1 MTNPFS
7 PDYNP
12 IRDMSRE
19 DYLDMMEYREYCKC
33 DNCLVLVP
41 KETLQ
46 ADPVYNHQRICTTCL
61 DAIREEI
68 SLNRKTINE
77 L

>member
-1 MTNPFS
+1 MPHPFS
-7 PDYNP
+7 PDFNP

-46 ADPVYNHQRICTTCL
+46 ADPVYPSMKICKECF
-61 DAIREEI
+61 E
-68 SLNRKTINE
+68 TITAE